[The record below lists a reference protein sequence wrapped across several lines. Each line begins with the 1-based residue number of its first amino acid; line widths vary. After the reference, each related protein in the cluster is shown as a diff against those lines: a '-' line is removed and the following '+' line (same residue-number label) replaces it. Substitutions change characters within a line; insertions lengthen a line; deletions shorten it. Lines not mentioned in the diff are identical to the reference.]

1 MKAEALAAL
10 LLLTAGKKKAPAK
23 PPPPPATDKLIHQA
37 LDGAQDKVAA
47 CVIESVTDPKF
58 NVTVKVHLTI
68 NSAGQLMGA
77 KIVVTP
83 DAPKTVSCVDE
94 VMHGLTFPKSTG
106 PIVDVD
112 REWNFSQ
119 Q

>member
-23 PPPPPATDKLIHQA
+23 PPPPSSDKLIHQA

-47 CVIESVTDPKF
+47 CVIENVTDPKF
-58 NVTVKVHLTI
+58 NVTVKVHLTL
-68 NSAGQLMGA
+68 NSAGQVMGTKVA
-77 KIVVTP
+77 VTP
-83 DAPKTVSCVDE
+83 DAPKTATCVE
-94 VMHGLTFPKSTG
+94 GVVRALSYPKSTG
-106 PIVDVD
+106 PLVDVD